1 MKKIMFFLIVMLLQ
15 IRPAIAADFLDLGP
29 EISGSGR
36 GVPAVRTCANAAL
49 VAFDIADFFHEYY
62 QGRDANTE
70 YGITDPS
77 GKRSTYKG
85 EKFVSGRRKLEEKIE
100 KSDLPTAHKIRLQGL
115 FIVQWNTTSYHRTSP
130 SELASTY
137 YLRCMDMAYK

>member
-1 MKKIMFFLIVMLLQ
+1 MKKNLFFLLIVLLQ
-15 IRPAIAADFLDLGP
+15 IRSAIAGDFVDLGP

-36 GVPAVRTCANAAL
+36 GVPVVRTCANAAL

-62 QGRDANTE
+62 QGRDAKTD
-70 YGITDPS
+70 YQITDPS

-85 EKFVSGRRKLEEKIE
+85 EKFDSGRRKLEEKIE
-100 KSDLPTAHKIRLQGL
+100 KSDLPMAHKIRLQGL
-115 FIVQWNTTSYHRTSP
+115 FIVQWNTTSYYGTSP
-130 SELASTY
+130 SELASNY

>member
-1 MKKIMFFLIVMLLQ
+1 MKKIMFFLIAMLLQ

-36 GVPAVRTCANAAL
+36 GIPVVRTCANAAL
-49 VAFDIADFFHEYY
+49 VAFDIADFFHEHYH
-62 QGRDANTE
+62 GKDAN
-70 YGITDPS
+70 YDHAITDPS

-85 EKFVSGRRKLEEKIE
+85 EKFVSSRRKLEEKIE
-100 KSDLPTAHKIRLQGL
+100 KSDLPMNHKIRLQGL
-115 FIVQWNTTSYHRTSP
+115 FIVQWNTTTYYRTSP
-130 SELASTY
+130 SELASNY